1 MVNSTRTSSQTNLR
15 SAFVEET
22 IARKTPVSRA
32 SISVL
37 AALCLILFIFGVLKS
52 IAKPTTKRVTSVVV
66 SDRPIPAGCRI
77 TYECVHDREMAPQF
91 ISKNMM
97 TSCDVVA
104 DRYARNFIA
113 AGDPIRESDLLP
125 NGQTLAQQL
134 SSGLRAVGFNLT
146 PEGLANYSVHP
157 RDRVDVIVT
166 ASRDGKAYTST
177 ICQDILVLS
186 ATPREALL
194 SDKPN
199 QADANRVTLA
209 VTGQQA
215 EILAQAA
222 ETGKIR
228 LAVRNPEDHKAG
240 GGEGADEKDIF
251 PADLFVQKTV
261 AAALVPS
268 LPATSPPPMV
278 AMNMLPPGPP
288 EVKPE
293 ATNQAPLHGWIVQ
306 LFKGA
311 AMEEREFA
319 PR

>member
-1 MVNSTRTSSQTNLR
+1 
-15 SAFVEET
+15 
-22 IARKTPVSRA
+22 
-32 SISVL
+32 
-37 AALCLILFIFGVLKS
+37 LILFIFGVLKS
-52 IAKPTTKRVTSVVV
+52 IAKPMTTRASSIVVT
-66 SDRPIPAGCRI
+66 DRPIPAGCLI
-77 TYECVHDREMAPQF
+77 TYECVHDRDIAPQY

-97 TSCDVVA
+97 TACDLVA
-104 DRYARNFIA
+104 GRCARNFIP

-166 ASRDGKAYTST
+166 ANKDGKAYTST

-209 VTGQQA
+209 VTQQQA
-215 EILAQAA
+215 EILSQAA

-240 GGEGADEKDIF
+240 DAAGADERDIF

-261 AAALVPS
+261 AATLVPAA
-268 LPATSPPPMV
+268 PPVATAPPLV
-278 AMNMLPPGPP
+278 AMNMSAPASDVKLPQASALPPI
-288 EVKPE
+288 
-293 ATNQAPLHGWIVQ
+293 HGWIVE

-311 AMEEREFA
+311 VREEREFA
-319 PR
+319 H